1 MILDSNTISRQAI
14 LVRDWLANR
23 YLSIHGVKLI
33 DIGYTSNPKA
43 PGRQVVVRIH
53 VEDEDTRKSIHFPES
68 MRGIPI
74 QVLVGD
80 IKLE

>member
-1 MILDSNTISRQAI
+1 MILDPNTVSRQAI
-14 LVRDWLANR
+14 LVRDWLASR
-23 YLSIHGVKLI
+23 YLSIQGVNLI
-33 DIGYTSNPKA
+33 DIGYASNPTS

-53 VEDEDTRKSIHFPES
+53 VEDEATRRSLNSPES